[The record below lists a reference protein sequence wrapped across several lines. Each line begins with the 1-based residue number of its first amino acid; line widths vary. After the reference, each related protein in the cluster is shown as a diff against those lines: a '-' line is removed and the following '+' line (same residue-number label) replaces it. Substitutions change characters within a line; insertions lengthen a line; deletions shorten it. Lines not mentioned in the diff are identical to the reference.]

1 MNQQP
6 SQERGR
12 NMSHLSE
19 EQLDQIIAGEKGR
32 ELPPLNDWRTI
43 AARAREEGL
52 IRESSSRGWA
62 SSQPWMQAA
71 AAVLLL
77 IGGIAIGRVTT
88 ALPSALDSST
98 AANSAAAGTS
108 GLSGP
113 RVVATGTASFASV
126 DEATAALD
134 RAARDYQ
141 NASRFLAA
149 NNAAGRNSDSS
160 AIYTARLAALDQVVN
175 ATETALQTAP
185 HDPVINQYY
194 LATMG
199 ARVATQQMVARP
211 VVALR
216 GF

>member
-1 MNQQP
+1 
-6 SQERGR
+6 
-12 NMSHLSE
+12 MSHLSE
-19 EQLDQIIAGEKGR
+19 EQLDQIIAEEKGR
-32 ELPPLNDWRTI
+32 DLPPLNDWRTI

-52 IRESSSRGWA
+52 IRESASRGWA

-77 IGGIAIGRVTT
+77 IGGIAIGRTT
-88 ALPSALDSST
+88 IALPSALDSSATANST
-98 AANSAAAGTS
+98 AAATPASSGSRAAT
-108 GLSGP
+108 
-113 RVVATGTASFASV
+113 TGNASFASV

-149 NNAAGRNSDSS
+149 NNAAGSNIDSS

-175 ATETALQTAP
+175 ATESALETAP
-185 HDPVINQYY
+185 YDPVINQYY

-211 VVALR
+211 VAALN